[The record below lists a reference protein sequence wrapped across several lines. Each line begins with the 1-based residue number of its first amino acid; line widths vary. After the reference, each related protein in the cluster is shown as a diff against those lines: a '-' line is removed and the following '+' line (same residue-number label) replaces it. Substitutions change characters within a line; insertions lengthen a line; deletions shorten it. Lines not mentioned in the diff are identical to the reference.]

1 MVILLITSVLIFGL
15 LAIGIYFWQKPATPK
30 QFTELPPPPPP
41 RGLFSNVQPVVAL
54 TPSENNGHSVQWRD
68 RVLNGDLGVLLE
80 IKDRKVYS
88 EALEEAVS
96 NASTDGQLCK
106 LASYVATNNLPVNR
120 ALADAMRRAWV
131 TSPDRQSTAKMLHFA
146 ALSDDAVL
154 YNNAIEL
161 SLKSWREGKLKDTT
175 ANELLALFNGE
186 FWLLSSS
193 VRSSGNGFVLKRTLS
208 SARRELE
215 GTTNN

>member
-1 MVILLITSVLIFGL
+1 MVILLVTSVLILGL
-15 LAIGIYFWQKPATPK
+15 LAIGIYLWQKPTTRNH
-30 QFTELPPPPPP
+30 FSELPPPPTP
-41 RGLFSNVQPVVAL
+41 RGLFSDNQPVAEL
-54 TPSENNGHSVQWRD
+54 TPSENNGHSVDWRT
-68 RVLNGDLGVLLE
+68 RVLSEDLGVLLE
-80 IKDRKVYS
+80 LKDRKVYS
-88 EALEEAVS
+88 EALDELVS
-96 NASTDGQLCK
+96 NASSNGQLCK

-120 ALADAMRRAWV
+120 SLAEAMRRAWE
-131 TSPDRQSTAKMLHFA
+131 TSPNRQSTAKMLHFA

-161 SLKSWREGKLKDTT
+161 SLKCWREGKIKDTS
-175 ANELLALFNGE
+175 ASELLALFNGE
-186 FWLLSSS
+186 FWLLSLP